1 MSAPVRYRAN
11 PREIPVAWLAICVL
25 LVAVGVISFLAG
37 LRSDARAAWL
47 AYQSN
52 FVFFATLSQAG
63 VVLGSALVIVGA
75 RWAGPVRYV
84 AESLSAWVPVSFVLA
99 LIGILGHEVIF
110 ANWIHGAPPG
120 KEDWLNLPRVL
131 GTDLGV
137 MGVMTVLTL
146 VYLKASFRPALHA
159 AAEGAPRA
167 RGLFRSWTKAWRGD
181 DEEWEASQARL
192 RVLAPILCLLY
203 AFGYTFVG
211 FDQVMSLSPTWF
223 STIFGWYFCWGGW
236 LSAVA
241 ATAFLCVLLRRSP
254 AWSVEITK
262 PRMHDLGKMV
272 FAFSIFWMYLFFSQ
286 YIVIWYGNLP
296 EETGFLQARLGS
308 QFMQDT
314 WYFAMSRLEEP
325 YVNLS
330 LAAWAANWIIPF
342 WVLLGQRPK
351 QTPAI
356 LGSVSGIMLVGFWL
370 ERNALI
376 WPSLIPDDGSAWLGG
391 IQLGIGAGFVGAF
404 VLVHLVFTRVFP
416 TLPLP
421 MRSSSD

>member
-1 MSAPVRYRAN
+1 MSAPTRYRAN
-11 PREIPVAWLAICVL
+11 PREIPVAWLGGCLL
-25 LVAVGVISFLAG
+25 LVVIGVFSFVAG
-37 LRSDARAAWL
+37 LRSDPRAAWL
-47 AYQSN
+47 AYHSN

-75 RWAGPVRYV
+75 RWAGPVRHV
-84 AESLSAWVPVSFVLA
+84 AEALAAWVPISLVLA
-99 LIGILGHEVIF
+99 VVGYFGHDVIF

-120 KEDWLNLPRVL
+120 KQGWLNLPRVYA
-131 GTDLGV
+131 TDLGL
-137 MGVMTVLTL
+137 MAVMTVLTL
-146 VYLKASFRPALHA
+146 VYLKASFRPSLRE
-159 AAEGAPRA
+159 AAESAPRA
-167 RGLFRSWTKAWRGD
+167 RGLFQSWTRDWKGD
-181 DEEWEASQARL
+181 AAEWEASQQRL

-203 AFGYTFVG
+203 AFGYTLLG

-241 ATAFLCVLLRRSP
+241 GTAFVSVLLRRSP
-254 AWSVEITK
+254 GWTDEITK
-262 PRMHDLGKMV
+262 LRLLDLGKMV

-296 EETGFLQARLGS
+296 EETQFLQARLGS

-325 YVNLS
+325 YVHLS

-351 QTPAI
+351 RSPAI
-356 LGSVSGIMLVGFWL
+356 LGSVAGIMLVGFWL
-370 ERNALI
+370 ERNVLI
-376 WPSLIPDDGSAWLGG
+376 WPSLVPDDGSAWLGP
-391 IQLGIGAGFVGAF
+391 IQLGIAAGFFGAF
-404 VLVHLVFTRVFP
+404 TLVYLVFTRVFP

-421 MRSSSD
+421 ERSSH